1 MQATLSCLLPFRQ
14 WQPGETANEADA
26 GHQSTTDTEQ
36 QLHRI
41 REHTMQV
48 SIETLSGLERKM
60 TIAVPS
66 EKVESQV
73 QSRLQEAAKNIRMK
87 GFRQGKV
94 PLKVVRERYGK
105 GVRQEVIGEVMSR
118 SYYEALGQEKV
129 RPAGQP
135 RIEPTSMEEGQDLKF
150 EATFEVYPQVS
161 LQDFSA
167 IEVERKVAEI
177 TEADVDKM
185 VETLRQQR
193 QTWAEADR
201 KAQDGDQVVMDFEG
215 RMNGELFEGGS
226 AKGSTLVL
234 GSKRMID
241 GFEAGL
247 AGVGKGE
254 EKVLNL
260 TFPESYH
267 KQELAGKPV
276 EFRVT
281 VQKVNE
287 PVLPEL
293 DDAFFK
299 SFDVKEGGIEA
310 FRAEVRSNMARELKN
325 AVRNNI
331 RNQIVEGLLRIHT
344 VELPKALVEGEINT
358 LRKQAVQQ
366 YGGGRQKIDESML
379 PADLFRDQAGRR
391 VSLGLIMNEII
402 SSRELKVDPDK
413 VKSLVEELAESY
425 EQPQEVVNWYYSNK
439 DQLSQVEAMAME
451 ETVIDHVLGVAKV
464 NEVSC
469 GYEDALKASAS

>member
-1 MQATLSCLLPFRQ
+1 
-14 WQPGETANEADA
+14 
-26 GHQSTTDTEQ
+26 
-36 QLHRI
+36 
-41 REHTMQV
+41 MQV

-73 QSRLQEAAKNIRMK
+73 QNRLQEAAKSIRMK

-94 PLKVVRERYGK
+94 PMKVVRERYGK

-135 RIEPTSMEEGQDLKF
+135 RIEPTSMEEGQDLEF
-150 EATFEVYPQVS
+150 EAIFEVYPQVK
-161 LQDFSA
+161 LQDFST
-167 IEVERKVAEI
+167 IEIEKKVAEI
-177 TEADVDKM
+177 TESDIDKM

-193 QTWAEADR
+193 QSWAETDR
-201 KAQDGDQVVMDFEG
+201 NAQDGDQVVIDFEG
-215 RMNGELFEGGS
+215 RMDGELFDGGS
-226 AKGSTLVL
+226 AKGTKLVL

-241 GFEAGL
+241 GFESGL
-247 AGVGKGE
+247 VGASRDE

-260 TFPESYH
+260 VFPENYQ
-267 KQELAGKPV
+267 KQDFAGKPV

-281 VQKVNE
+281 VRKISE
-287 PVLPEL
+287 PVMPEL
-293 DDAFFK
+293 NDEFFA
-299 SFDVKEGGIEA
+299 SFDIKEGGVEA
-310 FRAEVRSNMARELKN
+310 FRTEVKSNMARELKN
-325 AVRNNI
+325 AVRNSV
-331 RNQIVEGLLRIHT
+331 RNQVVEGLLKIHT
-344 VELPKALVEGEINT
+344 VELPRALVEGEIVT

-379 PADLFRDQAGRR
+379 PADLFREQANKR

-402 SSRELKVDPDK
+402 TSNSLKADPDK
-413 VKSLVEELAESY
+413 VRSLVEELAESY

-439 DQLSQVEAMAME
+439 DQLAQVEAMAME
-451 ETVIDHVLGVAKV
+451 EAVIDHVLGNAKV